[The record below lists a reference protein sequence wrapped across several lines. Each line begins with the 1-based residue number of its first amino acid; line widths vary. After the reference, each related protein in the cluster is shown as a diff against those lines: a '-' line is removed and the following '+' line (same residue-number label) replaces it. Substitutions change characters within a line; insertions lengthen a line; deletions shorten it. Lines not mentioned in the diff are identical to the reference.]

1 MALCSLSTGSSSA
14 PPSRTASI
22 KILPALT
29 SASLFASNNRFP
41 ARAAASAADR
51 PAKPTIAAITV
62 STSRIQPALS
72 SVLHRREL
80 LYRRHLRAGAQA
92 QQQIGIKHHRMHRFV
107 FSAEGN
113 HCLDR
118 SVRGQRIG
126 AILLR
131 MAGNNIQRIKPIEP
145 VAPSTKIF
153 CIRRIRPESTREQ
166 KTAPRRRC
174 CRDGQEVRHA
184 RAVASPSPYIHSR
197 A

>member
-41 ARAAASAADR
+41 RAAASAADR
-51 PAKPTIAAITV
+51 PQNQRSQP
-62 STSRIQPALS
+62 SPCRHPRIQPALS

-80 LYRRHLRAGAQA
+80 LYRRTCEPALKLSSS
-92 QQQIGIKHHRMHRFV
+92 IGIKHHRMHRFV

-113 HCLDR
+113 HCLDG

-131 MAGNNIQRIKPIEP
+131 MAGNNIQRVKPIEP
-145 VAPSTKIF
+145 VAPSTKMF